1 MRVGYGNSP
10 NSNHFTG
17 KKKPF
22 KTVKKKKKSKL
33 KREHKNKYL

>member
-1 MRVGYGNSP
+1 MGYGAP

-22 KTVKKKKKSKL
+22 KTARKKKKPKI
-33 KREHKNKYL
+33 KREHKNKYST